1 MALAKG
7 GGNPF
12 YSPEEV
18 DDDAFLNHPRA
29 GSTGYMLPQHNS
41 MTSVRYVRISCQQ
54 RSNSS
59 SFFWATLADVNTD
72 FRVQVKKFFEK
83 KKEEL
88 HFKNCI

>member
-41 MTSVRYVRISCQQ
+41 MTSVRYVRISCQ
-54 RSNSS
+54 NLNYMMYDFAE
-59 SFFWATLADVNTD
+59 FFPQSCVLTL
-72 FRVQVKKFFEK
+72 
-83 KKEEL
+83 
-88 HFKNCI
+88 IY